1 MKKIVS
7 LVVAFL
13 LVSTSLLQAA
23 SFDVGALPKSKQT
36 TAGKYLS
43 AQDAYEMVVKNP
55 GKALFVDVRTPAEIV
70 YVGIADQ
77 VSLNIPYELDDFSA
91 WDDKKNHYKMNVNP
105 DFTRKVDDAM
115 TAKGLG
121 KSDPV
126 ILMCRSG
133 GRSASAADLLTK
145 AGYTNVYSV
154 YDGFEGDKNKEGRRE
169 VNGWQNSGLPWSYKL
184 DKQKAYLPK

>member
-7 LVVAFL
+7 L
-13 LVSTSLLQAA
+13 LVTLFFISTSLLHAA
-23 SFDVGALPKSKQT
+23 SFDPSQLPAGKRT
-36 TAGKYLS
+36 IAGKYLS
-43 AQDAYEMVVKNP
+43 AKETYEMVVANP
-55 GKALFVDVRTPAEIV
+55 GKALFIDVRTPAEIV

-154 YDGFEGDKNKEGRRE
+154 YDGFEGDMSKEGRRA
-169 VNGWQNSGLPWSYKL
+169 VNGWKNANLPWSYKL